1 MTLADFFSYFFSHF
15 FRIDIFF
22 SIFSDFWIDFGAHF
36 GSILHHL
43 GIIFASLFQASFWY
57 RFYLIFLRFLD
68 PSNRQNA
75 SNSYMKTMIFEK
87 SALRKKIEKS

>member
-1 MTLADFFSYFFSHF
+1 MTRTDFFFTFFRTF
-15 FRIDIFF
+15 FRIVFF
-22 SIFSDFWIDFGAHF
+22 SIFFDFWIDLGAHF

-87 SALRKKIEKS
+87 SALRKKNEKS